1 MKKNFLKSTSL
12 PAKRISQKK
21 ICWPHFSSSQV
32 KKNYEKYKFS
42 LNLSHC
48 SHISSCQFISSVMKT
63 SLFISFL
70 ADGITQ
76 LDTEGGVWLSG
87 SLRYLPA
94 HCMHLLRAWDAL
106 QFVGSLS
113 RHVWRL
119 TTVRQRLQTRA
130 RTPGQVKDKIVQRAP
145 RVEVRMAHVTEL
157 SKSCICAIRTVSLQ
171 AYKGRRSVP
180 IGGSASRTGRVVYR
194 RKFVTTSL
202 MADNN
207 EATVMSV
214 WARARTCD
222 CVQNYGHVDFK

>member
-21 ICWPHFSSSQV
+21 NCWPHFSSSQV
-32 KKNYEKYKFS
+32 KKTYEKQKFS

-76 LDTEGGVWLSG
+76 MDTEGGVWLSG

-113 RHVWRL
+113 RQVWRL
-119 TTVRQRLQTRA
+119 TTVLQRLQTRA
-130 RTPGQVKDKIVQRAP
+130 RTPRQVKDEIVPIAP

-171 AYKGRRSVP
+171 AYKWRRS
-180 IGGSASRTGRVVYR
+180 GSPSRRGRVVYR

-202 MADNN
+202 MADNS
-207 EATVMSV
+207 EAAAVVSV